1 MPVVE
6 PIVEDVEGEIIGPGN
21 IVEPPPSRT
30 PPPPHPVAPLYGPM
44 STRRHRGLR
53 PSMWVGLPN
62 GPGVSFYPQGPMAP
76 NWLQQPTLTRQ
87 MLEHDPSA
95 ALRNVINSAIPYL
108 DAYTQARMAQWLAQ
122 QEHQTYGGY
131 TNLPPPAPPGVE
143 PGRSGYTP
151 SIANQRIPGIAY
163 VTQDRFLAMANLF
176 DPTAVI
182 ARAFGTSASNVPN
195 LIQNNQNL
203 QQFAQ
208 AMNWLRSYLQIA
220 AGGAPRMVGG
230 RMALPTA
237 AERLGALDALR
248 TLEQQAQAAA
258 AAGNYPMAAMIG
270 VARMLVNPAMNRPP
284 EWGGVGGAR
293 AVLQPGQNTPMRG
306 GMLRNVALT

>member
-6 PIVEDVEGEIIGPGN
+6 PIVEDVEGEIIAPHGAVWPP
-21 IVEPPPSRT
+21 EPWT
-30 PPPPHPVAPLYGPM
+30 TPPPHPMAPLYDPM
-44 STRRHRGLR
+44 NTRRYRGLR
-53 PSMWVGLPN
+53 PSGWVGLPN
-62 GPGVSFYPQGPMAP
+62 VPGISFYPQGPMAP
-76 NWLQQPTLTRQ
+76 DWLQQPTLTRQ
-87 MLEHDPSA
+87 MLERDPSA
-95 ALRNVINSAIPYL
+95 ALRNVVNSAIPYL
-108 DAYTQARMAQWLAQ
+108 DDYTQVRMAQWLGQ

-131 TNLPPPAPPGVE
+131 MNLSPPAPPSVTSSQS
-143 PGRSGYTP
+143 GRTP
-151 SIANQRIPGIAY
+151 SMTNQRIPGIAY
-163 VTQDRFLAMANLF
+163 ITQDRLLTMANLF

-208 AMNWLRSYLQIA
+208 AMDWLRSYLQVA

-230 RMALPTA
+230 KMTLPTA
-237 AERLGALDALR
+237 AERLGALNALH
-248 TLEQQAQAAA
+248 TLEQQAQSAA
-258 AAGNYPMAAMIG
+258 AAGNYPMMAVIG
-270 VARMLVNPAMNRPP
+270 VANMLVNPAMNRPP

>member
-6 PIVEDVEGEIIGPGN
+6 PVG
-21 IVEPPPSRT
+21 
-30 PPPPHPVAPLYGPM
+30 
-44 STRRHRGLR
+44 TRRHRGLR
-53 PSMWVGLPN
+53 PTMRDWLPN
-62 GPGVSFYPQGPMAP
+62 APGTSSYPPGPTAP
-76 NWLQQPTLTRQ
+76 NWLQRPELTRET
-87 MLEHDPSA
+87 LERDPSA
-95 ALRNVINSAIPYL
+95 ALRNVINRAIPYL
-108 DAYTQARMAQWLAQ
+108 DDYTQVRMAQWLGQ

-131 TNLPPPAPPGVE
+131 MNLRPPAPPSVASS
-143 PGRSGYTP
+143 RSGNTP

-163 VTQDRFLAMANLF
+163 ITQDRFLAMANLF

-182 ARAFGTSASNVPN
+182 ARAFNRPADKVPG
-195 LIQNNQNL
+195 LIQRNQNL

-208 AMNWLRSYLQIA
+208 AMDWLRSYLQVA

-230 RMALPTA
+230 RMTLPTA
-237 AERLGALDALR
+237 AERLGALDALY
-248 TLEQQAQAAA
+248 TLERQAEAAA
-258 AAGNYPMAAMIG
+258 AAGNRPMAAMIS

-293 AVLQPGQNTPMRG
+293 AVLQPGRDTPRRG